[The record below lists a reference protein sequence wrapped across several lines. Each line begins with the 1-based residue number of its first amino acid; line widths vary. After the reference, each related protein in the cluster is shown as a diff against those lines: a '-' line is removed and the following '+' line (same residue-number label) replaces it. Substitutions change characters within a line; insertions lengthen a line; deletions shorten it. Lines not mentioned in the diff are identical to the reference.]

1 MNGTLTRIVLTL
13 GISLMLSAISNGQAG
28 QPRERLAFDV
38 ASVRENKSGSEQ
50 GMLLPQGSQLNAQNY
65 RLRQLIEFAYRVQS
79 FELVGGP
86 DWIDSARF
94 DISAKASFEPNPA
107 PVGAPPGDME
117 QMVQTL
123 LAERFKL
130 QVHRERREM
139 PIYALVLAR
148 RDGQMGPRLRREADV
163 CAASRNAT
171 ARGEKPPELAPRAD
185 GRPVCGMMG
194 GGGRF
199 FAGGVTLAMLASA
212 FSPQAARVVAD
223 RTGLSGYFEVDLEF
237 SPDALTNAASER
249 PSFFTALEEQLGLRL
264 EPARAPVDVLV
275 IDRVERPT
283 EN

>member
-13 GISLMLSAISNGQAG
+13 GVSLILSAISTGQAG
-28 QPRERLAFDV
+28 QKSERLAFDV
-38 ASVRENKSGSEQ
+38 ASVRENRSGGDQ
-50 GMLLPQGSQLNAQNY
+50 GFLLPKGSQLNAQNY
-65 RLRQLIEFAYRVQS
+65 RLRPLIQFAYRVQP

-86 DWIDSARF
+86 DWIESARF
-94 DISAKASFEPNPA
+94 DITAKATFEPKPA
-107 PVGAPPGDME
+107 PVGSPPGEME

-123 LAERFKL
+123 LAERFNL
-130 QVHRERREM
+130 QVHRETREM

-148 RDGQMGPRLRREADV
+148 RDGQMGPGLRREADV
-163 CAASRNAT
+163 CAAFRNAK
-171 ARGEKPPELAPRAD
+171 AGGEKPPEIPPRTD
-185 GRPVCGMMG
+185 GRPACGMMG

-212 FSPQAARVVAD
+212 LSPQAARVVVD
-223 RTGLSGYFEVDLEF
+223 RTGLTGYFEADIEF

-249 PSFFTALEEQLGLRL
+249 PSFFTAIEEQLGLRL
-264 EPARAPVDVLV
+264 EPARAPVEVLV

>member
-1 MNGTLTRIVLTL
+1 MNGTLTRIALTL
-13 GISLMLSAISNGQAG
+13 GVSLTLSAISTGQAG
-28 QPRERLAFDV
+28 QKRERPAFDV
-38 ASVRENKSGSEQ
+38 ASVRENRSGGDQ

-65 RLRQLIEFAYRVQS
+65 RLRLLIQFAYRVQP

-94 DISAKASFEPNPA
+94 DVTAKAPFEPKRA
-107 PVGAPPGDME
+107 PVGDPPGEME

-130 QVHRERREM
+130 QVHRETREM

-171 ARGEKPPELAPRAD
+171 ARGEKPPEIPTRAD
-185 GRPVCGMMG
+185 GRPACGMMG

-199 FAGGVTLAMLASA
+199 FAGGVTIARLASA
-212 FSPQAARVVAD
+212 LSPQAARVVVD
-223 RTGLSGYFEVDLEF
+223 RTGLSGYFEADIEF

>member
-13 GISLMLSAISNGQAG
+13 GVSLMLSAISIGQAG
-28 QPRERLAFDV
+28 QKRERLAFDV
-38 ASVRENKSGSEQ
+38 ASVRENRSGAEQ

-65 RLRQLIEFAYRVQS
+65 RLRPLIQFAYRVQP
-79 FELVGGP
+79 FALVGGP

-94 DISAKASFEPNPA
+94 DIAAKATFEPKRAPA
-107 PVGAPPGDME
+107 GTPPGEME

-130 QVHRERREM
+130 QVHRETREM

-148 RDGQMGPRLRREADV
+148 RDGRVGPRLRREADV
-163 CAASRNAT
+163 CAALRNVT
-171 ARGEKPPELAPRAD
+171 ARGEKPLEIPPRAD
-185 GRPVCGMMG
+185 GRPACGMMG
-194 GGGRF
+194 GGGRL

-212 FSPQAARVVAD
+212 LSPQAARVVVD
-223 RTGLSGYFEVDLEF
+223 RTGLSGYFEADIEF

-249 PSFFTALEEQLGLRL
+249 PSFVTALEEQLGLRL
-264 EPARAPVDVLV
+264 EPARAPVEVLV